1 MKKIITTLELQKHS
15 DSELSILFREVSQDL
30 AQSEPDSPE
39 RRNALAS
46 MENINRAMHKRRG
59 QHLKPP
65 GC

>member
-15 DSELSILFREVSQDL
+15 DSELSALFREVSQDL

-39 RRNALAS
+39 RRNALAN
-46 MENINRAMHKRRG
+46 MENINRAMQKHRG
-59 QHLKPP
+59 QHFKPL